1 MYSEEI
7 QAVCAG
13 KRPQRRCQR
22 GGMLGGASREVGCD
36 ARSVGLLYSGSAVLK
51 RAGVAA
57 SQSKSQCVARVFV
70 NENATSE
77 DSKIKVNRREFGSGK
92 ARARSSSGTVG
103 VVSFVEPFLLV
114 GLAASPMKAP

>member
-1 MYSEEI
+1 MFSEGI

-36 ARSVGLLYSGSAVLK
+36 ARSVGLLYSGSAVL
-51 RAGVAA
+51 GVAA
-57 SQSKSQCVARVFV
+57 SQSKSQCVARVFL
-70 NENATSE
+70 NENVTSE
-77 DSKIKVNRREFGSGK
+77 NSKIRVNRREFGSGK

-114 GLAASPMKAP
+114 GLAASPMKAR